1 MRRALFIFAIT
12 FLLVLLVYRRAPMN
26 FFRAE
31 SGWYL
36 SNSHA
41 DAETQRKFKA
51 DFFSRSY
58 AGHYTP
64 FAFLAEFG
72 TAKAFGTNGTLWRLR
87 QLVAV
92 AAIGALLFAATT
104 RSARPWVLR
113 GSRMAQSRPP

>member
-1 MRRALFIFAIT
+1 
-12 FLLVLLVYRRAPMN
+12 
-26 FFRAE
+26 
-31 SGWYL
+31 YL

-51 DFFSRSY
+51 DFFSWSY

-92 AAIGALLFAATT
+92 AAIGALLFAATYST
-104 RSARPWVLR
+104 AWPWVLR